1 MFRRHDDHP
10 LPPHVGRRVH
20 SPIDC
25 GLNPASVASLLDIS
39 VRHSQHYA
47 AGEWPVPLAT
57 TGLLRRWSIKRI
69 WPDDIRLA
77 NRPTFPGTTRGHHL
91 ALNGMSGWGNSSD

>member
-20 SPIDC
+20 SPIDF
-25 GLNPASVASLLDIS
+25 GLDPASVARLP
-39 VRHSQHYA
+39 RHFR
-47 AGEWPVPLAT
+47 PPLT
-57 TGLLRRWSIKRI
+57 TLRRWLMAGAARDHG
-69 WPDDIRLA
+69 PVAAMVNEAHLA
-77 NRPTFPGTTRGHHL
+77 RRHSTCQSTHVLGTTRGHRL